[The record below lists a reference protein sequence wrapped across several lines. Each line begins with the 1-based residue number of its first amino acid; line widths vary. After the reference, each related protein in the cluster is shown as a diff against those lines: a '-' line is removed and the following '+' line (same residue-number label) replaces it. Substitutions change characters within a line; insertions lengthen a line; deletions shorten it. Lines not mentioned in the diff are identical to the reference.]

1 MLVPEDIVSFESGD
15 LACMVGFEHDEV
27 SVDANAPIPMTIRVT
42 HIYRRINGEWY
53 LVHRHAYFP
62 PADQRARDQDSRGIR
77 ARLTYRWT
85 ANSGTNADIVEGPTL
100 EEARGQFPAL
110 A

>member
-1 MLVPEDIVSFESGD
+1 MPML
-15 LACMVGFEHDEV
+15 
-27 SVDANAPIPMTIRVT
+27 PIPMTIRVT

-62 PADQRARDQDSRGIR
+62 PADQRARDQEQRGIR

-85 ANSGTNADIVEGPTL
+85 ANSGTNADIVEGPTQ